1 MIIDPP
7 HEQLIASYVVSAL
20 AMPAIS
26 EMKSNNGISFIR
38 TSFGMIDLVNL
49 LQKTV
54 PLSHNPNSPD
64 TTELPNYRDVYDRAP
79 GFF

>member
-1 MIIDPP
+1 MIIEPP

-20 AMPAIS
+20 AVPASS

-54 PLSHNPNSPD
+54 PLSPQPQ
-64 TTELPNYRDVYDRAP
+64 LPRHHQCTKLQE
-79 GFF
+79 GE